1 MCAEYVSPRV
11 KTYTDTSHSPDYSQY
26 EDDAVEEEPAVRPS
40 STNPGI
46 KQCSNDKDV
55 CYSVW
60 RMDEN
65 GTRTI
70 EVQGCWSNLAKQS
83 SCDDLQCVSHRQHAS
98 PHAHRFCCCASN
110 MCNTNMTEDSFIDYH
125 NQIPIPIAPESP
137 AVETSSFLSSI
148 RSEKLWLIVCMIV
161 TPLVFSL
168 LYVTLCRA
176 PTKPN
181 PDTTVIT
188 APPNPKYSTDLLNVD
203 NLKLCSMIGQG
214 KYGTV
219 WKGMINEQCVAVKI
233 FPAQYKQYFL
243 NERDIY
249 CLPLMQTQYLLEY
262 YGCDERRTLED
273 NIEYLL
279 VLSLAPL
286 GCLQEW
292 LMENTSTFNVFV
304 NMAKSIARG
313 LAHLHTEMN
322 VGALSKPCIC
332 HRDLNSR
339 NILVKSD
346 LTCSISDFGFALKT
360 FGSRYEW
367 KGEITLA
374 ERKSMNEVSWNFE
387 RNFESAL
394 IIRNNFQVGTIRY
407 LAPELLEG
415 AVNLRD
421 CETALKQTDIY
432 SLGLVLWELCTRC
445 HDWYA
450 PGQLVPPYRL
460 PYEAEVGKMP
470 SFEQMQVLV
479 SRQKVRPAFPP
490 GWGGDAAAKIARDTC
505 DDCMDHDAEARLTAV
520 CIEERIREISTLRPH
535 SIIFSPT
542 SQRSMSDAKLNDE
555 IITISEISNE
565 AVPSTASNTASKRNK
580 TVVDR
585 LNEAKLMGWND
596 MRLMIHNKLSLQP
609 KEDDEK
615 SILVDDH
622 RRKHDTLSA
631 PLTKTIV
638 KSKHLPQIRPN
649 NLDLTFP
656 HSNLALCA
664 SEGDQSTRNYQSVF
678 KRPPGDFSKQRF
690 VVVDEATQRDRLKPC
705 IVVSKSANAVKSL
718 QNAEPLADDLQL
730 KRQRSLEVFRDVFG
744 VKGSVEQLRNPSD
757 RIKTPGDVP
766 KSVRKVRA
774 SKTLSLYDDRMMNA
788 TGSAAGNSL

>member
-1 MCAEYVSPRV
+1 M
-11 KTYTDTSHSPDYSQY
+11 
-26 EDDAVEEEPAVRPS
+26 
-40 STNPGI
+40 
-46 KQCSNDKDV
+46 
-55 CYSVW
+55 
-60 RMDEN
+60 
-65 GTRTI
+65 
-70 EVQGCWSNLAKQS
+70 
-83 SCDDLQCVSHRQHAS
+83 
-98 PHAHRFCCCASN
+98 
-110 MCNTNMTEDSFIDYH
+110 
-125 NQIPIPIAPESP
+125 
-137 AVETSSFLSSI
+137 
-148 RSEKLWLIVCMIV
+148 
-161 TPLVFSL
+161 
-168 LYVTLCRA
+168 
-176 PTKPN
+176 
-181 PDTTVIT
+181 
-188 APPNPKYSTDLLNVD
+188 
-203 NLKLCSMIGQG
+203 
-214 KYGTV
+214 
-219 WKGMINEQCVAVKI
+219 
-233 FPAQYKQYFL
+233 
-243 NERDIY
+243 
-249 CLPLMQTQYLLEY
+249 
-262 YGCDERRTLED
+262 
-273 NIEYLL
+273 
-279 VLSLAPL
+279 
-286 GCLQEW
+286 
-292 LMENTSTFNVFV
+292 
-304 NMAKSIARG
+304 
-313 LAHLHTEMN
+313 
-322 VGALSKPCIC
+322 
-332 HRDLNSR
+332 
-339 NILVKSD
+339 
-346 LTCSISDFGFALKT
+346 
-360 FGSRYEW
+360 
-367 KGEITLA
+367 
-374 ERKSMNEVSWNFE
+374 
-387 RNFESAL
+387 
-394 IIRNNFQVGTIRY
+394 
-407 LAPELLEG
+407 
-415 AVNLRD
+415 NLRD

-479 SRQKVRPAFPP
+479 SRQKARPSFPT

-505 DDCMDHDAEARLTAV
+505 DDCLDHDAEARLTAV

-555 IITISEISNE
+555 IITISEVSNE
-565 AVPSTASNTASKRNK
+565 AVSSTASNTASKRNK

-609 KEDDEK
+609 KGEDEK

-622 RRKHDTLSA
+622 RRKHDTLLP

-656 HSNLALCA
+656 HSNLSLCA
-664 SEGDQSTRNYQSVF
+664 SEGDQSMRNYQSVF

-718 QNAEPLADDLQL
+718 QNAEPLADELQL

-788 TGSAAGNSL
+788 TGSGAGNSL

>member
-1 MCAEYVSPRV
+1 
-11 KTYTDTSHSPDYSQY
+11 
-26 EDDAVEEEPAVRPS
+26 
-40 STNPGI
+40 
-46 KQCSNDKDV
+46 
-55 CYSVW
+55 
-60 RMDEN
+60 MDEN
-65 GTRTI
+65 GTRII

-83 SCDDLQCVSHRQHAS
+83 SCDELQCVSHRQHSS

-110 MCNTNMTEDSFIDYH
+110 MCNTNMTEDISIDYH
-125 NQIPIPIAPESP
+125 NLIPIPISTDLPTVVESSLLL
-137 AVETSSFLSSI
+137 AI
-148 RSEKLWLIVCMIV
+148 RSQKLWLIVCMIV
-161 TPLVFSL
+161 TPLIFSI
-168 LYVTLCRA
+168 LYVTLCRTQ
-176 PTKPN
+176 TKSN
-181 PDTTVIT
+181 PETTLMAT
-188 APPNPKYSTDLLNVD
+188 PPNPKYSTDLLNVD
-203 NLKLCSMIGQG
+203 NLKLCSMVGQG

-219 WKGMINEQCVAVKI
+219 WKGMINEQSVAVKI

-249 CLPLMQTQYLLEY
+249 CLPLMQTQHLLEY

-322 VGALSKPCIC
+322 IGGLSKPCIC

-346 LTCSISDFGFALKT
+346 LTCCISDFGFALKT

-374 ERKSMNEVSWNFE
+374 ERKSMNEVNLCAYPLWKC
-387 RNFESAL
+387 
-394 IIRNNFQVGTIRY
+394 IRFKFSNHFQVGTIRY

-460 PYEAEVGKMP
+460 PYETEVGKMP

-479 SRQKVRPAFPP
+479 SRQKVRPTFPP
-490 GWGGDAAAKIARDTC
+490 GWGGDAAAKIASDTC
-505 DDCMDHDAEARLTAV
+505 EDCLDQDAEARLTAV
-520 CIEERIREISTLRPH
+520 CIEERMREISTLRPH
-535 SIIFSPT
+535 SMIFSPT
-542 SQRSMSDAKLNDE
+542 SQRSMCEKALNDE
-555 IITISEISNE
+555 IITITEKSTEIVCGS
-565 AVPSTASNTASKRNK
+565 APTIASNARRNK
-580 TVVDR
+580 TAVGR
-585 LNEAKLMGWND
+585 LNEAKLKGWND
-596 MRLMIHNKLSLQP
+596 MRLLIHNKLSLQP
-609 KEDDEK
+609 KDDDEK
-615 SILVDDH
+615 SILVDDQH
-622 RRKHDTLSA
+622 RKKNETLSA
-631 PLTKTIV
+631 PPLKAAV

-656 HSNLALCA
+656 HSNLSLGA
-664 SEGDQSTRNYQSVF
+664 SDRDQSTRNYQSVF

-690 VVVDEATQRDRLKPC
+690 VVVDEAAQRDRLKPC
-705 IVVSKSANAVKSL
+705 IVISKSANAVKSL
-718 QNAEPLADDLQL
+718 QNAAESGDDLQL

-744 VKGSVEQLRNPSD
+744 VKGSVEQLRNPSE

-788 TGSAAGNSL
+788 TTRNTL